1 MGVTAGI
8 FLASILLK
16 EMRYLVYTAISIKVV
31 HEQSGKVEYE
41 RERLLGIAN
50 KLMNFQSGIC
60 AWYALA
66 IRVFVARSNSKKN
79 YAHFTEHFPVKNT
92 ILWSRNDW
100 NTTGLHK
107 TDRLKSSRL
116 VQLFLCHWKLQMKIR
131 NFIELVHHNDK

>member
-50 KLMNFQSGIC
+50 KFMNFQSDSQHPF
-60 AWYALA
+60 AL
-66 IRVFVARSNSKKN
+66 VFDFSAS
-79 YAHFTEHFPVKNT
+79 
-92 ILWSRNDW
+92 
-100 NTTGLHK
+100 
-107 TDRLKSSRL
+107 L
-116 VQLFLCHWKLQMKIR
+116 VEIA
-131 NFIELVHHNDK
+131 V